1 MCSVLSKI
9 IGEILSVPVR
19 LVNIPVKAIDKIIYE
34 EEPGKNAL
42 DDVEDIIKRLMDPN
56 TKD

>member
-42 DDVEDIIKRLMDPN
+42 DDVEDTIKRLMDPN